1 MNMNKK
7 NELTSLSK
15 FLSLVLRHEPQAIGL
30 VLDDAGWVS
39 TDELLRC
46 LAAANRPTT
55 LELLRQVVETSD
67 KQRFALSDDGSRI
80 RANQGHSVP
89 VELGL
94 APMTPPDQLYHGT
107 ATRFLDSIL
116 QDGLMR
122 RARHHVH
129 LTLNADTAGAVG
141 QRYGQLVMLS
151 IDAKRM
157 HADGHLFYCSDNGV
171 WLTDTVPPAYL
182 TVMQ

>member
-1 MNMNKK
+1 MNKK
-7 NELTSLSK
+7 NELTALSK

-39 TDELLRC
+39 THELLRC

-55 LELLRQVVETSD
+55 VELLQQVVATSD
-67 KQRFALSDDGSRI
+67 KQRFAFSDDGSLI
-80 RANQGHSVP
+80 RANQGHSIP
-89 VELGL
+89 VDLGL
-94 APMTPPDQLYHGT
+94 AAVAPPDLLYHGT
-107 ATRFLDSIL
+107 ANRFLDSIQ
-116 QDGLMR
+116 QDGLTR

-129 LTLNADTAGAVG
+129 LTVNPDTAGAVG

-157 HADGHLFYCSDNGV
+157 QADGHLFYCTENGV

-182 TVMQ
+182 TVLR